1 MSGMLNIGVNTIQAV
16 QAQLN
21 TISHNISNASNPDYH
36 AQRLEQ
42 TSSTIGQ
49 FQQGSKITGTTRLL
63 DSLTEKM
70 QMQQEKTQSYFTQY
84 TNLSSSLNSLG
95 ETMLNNINTSVDG
108 IGKAYQALSTDPSS
122 DSYRTALINQMS
134 SFVNAFNSYNGM
146 VRDNVSKLDLQIN
159 DTLSEANGLLTDISK
174 LNSQIKTSNSPDL
187 LDQRDALVLKL
198 NKIIPTTVMDNG
210 DNSVNVFGP
219 NGTPLLVGDK
229 AFSLSQKQ
237 DFQNKTSSIVTQ
249 FNSST
254 GVVDVF
260 MGQNIQ
266 EGSLSALLNMKND
279 LTTQQGE
286 ISAFSNQLAETINI
300 NNNMYL
306 KKNGNFGSDLINL
319 QPVTVMPSQNNS
331 GSISVSVNSVDYSQL
346 TNSNFKVSISNG
358 AYTIS
363 SLDSKVLSSGT
374 VSGGQISYSGI
385 TLDVTGS
392 ATSSQNFVIGL
403 TDQMSMATNTGD
415 SIAVSNPVQVNSGIT
430 NSKTATGEVSVMK
443 QVPVNADLQQTVQ
456 IVFTSPTTFDVTG
469 TGVGIPASAVVM
481 SNGQISYNGWTLK
494 ITGNPSAGDNFTISQ
509 NAGSIGNGV
518 GALTT
523 AIMQKLPMSNGKSF
537 NENMNTSISDIA
549 SKQSRAESAKKTADS
564 IVSELTAKR
573 QSMSGVNLDEMAS
586 ELMKQQQVYAAAG
599 KVIATSEKLFQSIL
613 EII

>member
-1 MSGMLNIGVNTIQAV
+1 
-16 QAQLN
+16 
-21 TISHNISNASNPDYH
+21 
-36 AQRLEQ
+36 
-42 TSSTIGQ
+42 
-49 FQQGSKITGTTRLL
+49 
-63 DSLTEKM
+63 
-70 QMQQEKTQSYFTQY
+70 
-84 TNLSSSLNSLG
+84 
-95 ETMLNNINTSVDG
+95 
-108 IGKAYQALSTDPSS
+108 
-122 DSYRTALINQMS
+122 
-134 SFVNAFNSYNGM
+134 
-146 VRDNVSKLDLQIN
+146 
-159 DTLSEANGLLTDISK
+159 
-174 LNSQIKTSNSPDL
+174 
-187 LDQRDALVLKL
+187 
-198 NKIIPTTVMDNG
+198 
-210 DNSVNVFGP
+210 
-219 NGTPLLVGDK
+219 
-229 AFSLSQKQ
+229 
-237 DFQNKTSSIVTQ
+237 
-249 FNSST
+249 
-254 GVVDVF
+254 

-266 EGSLSALLNMKND
+266 EGSLSALLKMKND

-306 KKNGNFGSDLINL
+306 KKDGNFGSDLINL

-331 GSISVSVNSVDYSQL
+331 GAISVSVNSVDYSQL